1 MAWFLKEKNIV
12 FSMKESTCGKSKN
25 QQMLDGGFRMNKFKV
40 SWRSKNNVGSSVY
53 EGNNQFDVLMKVMK
67 DISEDGVHVPQC
79 AISVLP
85 IGD

>member
-1 MAWFLKEKNIV
+1 MVWSSKEKNIV
-12 FSMKESTCGKSKN
+12 FSTKESTCGKLKS

-40 SWRSKNNVGSSVY
+40 SWKSKNNVGSLVY
-53 EGNNQFDVLMKVMK
+53 EGDNQFDVLMKVMK
-67 DISEDGVHVPQC
+67 DISEDGVHIPQC

>member
-1 MAWFLKEKNIV
+1 
-12 FSMKESTCGKSKN
+12 
-25 QQMLDGGFRMNKFKV
+25 MNKFKV
-40 SWRSKNNVGSSVY
+40 SWKSKNNVGSSVY